1 MAMCPIFAC
10 KVKSKNGCIAC
21 IIVGYNI
28 KYSRQCKYEER
39 KQNMNIEELVE
50 VHECPVCGGA
60 GLLEEECG
68 SSYYVMCTE
77 CGAHSV
83 NIDFKTEEERL
94 TAAQKTAML
103 WNTGKVIKSEQ
114 GE

>member
-1 MAMCPIFAC
+1 
-10 KVKSKNGCIAC
+10 
-21 IIVGYNI
+21 
-28 KYSRQCKYEER
+28 
-39 KQNMNIEELVE
+39 MNIEELVE
-50 VHECPVCGGA
+50 VPDCPGCGGA
-60 GLLEEECG
+60 GLLEHDSARHC
-68 SSYYVMCTE
+68 YVMCAE

-103 WNTGKVIKSEQ
+103 WNTGKVIKSEP

>member
-1 MAMCPIFAC
+1 
-10 KVKSKNGCIAC
+10 
-21 IIVGYNI
+21 
-28 KYSRQCKYEER
+28 
-39 KQNMNIEELVE
+39 MNIDELVE

-94 TAAQKTAML
+94 SAAQKTATL
-103 WNTGKVIKSEQ
+103 WNTGKVIKSEP